1 MQLSSV
7 GRLHFQDA
15 EPSSHH
21 PSPAADPRHSHK
33 TAPADGGDLEGS
45 SIDETRRWV
54 WADQRTVRFQRI
66 KPFAAGARLLHTS
79 HS

>member
-1 MQLSSV
+1 MQNPLAIILPLRQIQDILTLSC
-7 GRLHFQDA
+7 
-15 EPSSHH
+15 
-21 PSPAADPRHSHK
+21 K

-54 WADQRTVRFQRI
+54 WADQRTVRFQRM